1 MLLKVC
7 NIFKSEIVKIS
18 LQISTSQKCCKIYIF
33 SGILWKMHS
42 DITYIFV
49 FVARITTLAML
60 TMAMLLNVWLKGLLD
75 V

>member
-1 MLLKVC
+1 
-7 NIFKSEIVKIS
+7 
-18 LQISTSQKCCKIYIF
+18 
-33 SGILWKMHS
+33 MHS